1 MRTHKLR
8 HKLELKLNKLLC
20 KNRLKLKELIKIG
33 KRRKK
38 REEHNKRKKKRDKEK
53 NNHMLSKNKS

>member
-8 HKLELKLNKLLC
+8 HKLELKLNKPLC
-20 KNRLKLKELIKIG
+20 KNRLKLKELIKIE

-38 REEHNKRKKKRDKEK
+38 REEHNKKKTKRE
-53 NNHMLSKNKS
+53 